1 MQLFW
6 KYFFQGFGHYFNAD
20 NASSHI
26 MQDKFQLDFSNVTND
41 FTKVYNKITE
51 TKK

>member
-6 KYFFQGFGHYFNAD
+6 KYFFQGFGHYFSTN
-20 NASSHI
+20 NSSNEI
-26 MQDKFQLDFSNVTND
+26 IQDKCQFDFSNVTSD

-51 TKK
+51 IK